1 MSQRLRVK
9 LECGH
14 TRELD
19 HPSLRAEC
27 WVCCV
32 CVVEAVVGTV
42 A

>member
-27 WVCCV
+27 WVR